1 MTQDRVV
8 RLANQYAELYYGDFS
23 ITAQIR
29 LAEQLVELVEEGELT
44 EQELREDIRHLQQ
57 NPIWN

>member
-1 MTQDRVV
+1 MADLQ
-8 RLANQYAELYYGDFS
+8 RLADQYAELYYGDFS
-23 ITAQIR
+23 LTAQIR
-29 LAEQLVELVEEGELT
+29 LADDLIASVQAGELT